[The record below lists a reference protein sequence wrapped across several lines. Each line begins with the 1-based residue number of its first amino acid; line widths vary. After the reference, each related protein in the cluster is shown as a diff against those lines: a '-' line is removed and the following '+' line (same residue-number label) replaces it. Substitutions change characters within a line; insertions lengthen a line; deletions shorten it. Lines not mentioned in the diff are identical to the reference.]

1 MCSLVGDLVLDLKT
15 ASVGGRVV
23 SSDDV
28 PARGDDVLVEDG
40 NVVVSS

>member
-28 PARGDDVLVEDG
+28 PARGDVLVEDG
-40 NVVVSS
+40 NVVVFA